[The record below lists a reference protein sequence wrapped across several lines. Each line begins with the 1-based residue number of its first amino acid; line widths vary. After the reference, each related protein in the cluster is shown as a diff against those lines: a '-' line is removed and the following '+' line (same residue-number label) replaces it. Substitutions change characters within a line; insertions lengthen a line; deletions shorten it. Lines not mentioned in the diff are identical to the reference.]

1 MNSCRAFRIRLC
13 REREA
18 RERGLKY
25 RVKNETTSTW
35 YSSRRVAE
43 RYSGYKVL
51 VEEGTDRILGAH
63 LLGDQSCGNHQSFC
77 CGNTIWDAR
86 HGPEAHGVFVSHAQ
100 LRCAVHVVTL
110 PDAQT
115 LKEVLGPPSCLLP
128 CPPRFLCA

>member
-25 RVKNETTSTW
+25 RVKNETTATW

-43 RYSGYKVL
+43 KYSGYKIL

-63 LLGDQSCGNHQSFC
+63 LLGDQAAE
-77 CGNTIWDAR
+77 TINLFAVAIRSGIRATDLK
-86 HGPEAHGVFVSHAQ
+86 HMVFSYPTHSSDVPYM
-100 LRCAVHVVTL
+100 L
-110 PDAQT
+110 
-115 LKEVLGPPSCLLP
+115 
-128 CPPRFLCA
+128 